1 MGVITSAPNPWGQA
15 VPVHIAWYLLWV
27 SLFAGLAFLVVHAVW
42 IRLRAKPEEPPE
54 VIPPE
59 TASCIPEKVPRHSL
73 PARIFHWVMAA
84 AMLTLLVTAFLPKAG
99 LRFPWLYLHWAAGTV
114 LIVAIVFHIVHAVF
128 FMDFWSIW
136 PGKTDLKNA
145 WRAFLRAFVN
155 VGPGPGK
162 PGKYPIGNKLY
173 HLAIVACG
181 LCMAI
186 TGLLMMSRVRT
197 PFFTRNPYL
206 FDDMTWGI
214 IYSAARVCRGGIDRA
229 RDDPCVLCPAAREA
243 AGHEGHGLRRD
254 GPRLLPQTPRSG
266 AVGLRRA
273 VGKKE
278 RHDGEA
284 RRYRRTLRRDRRM
297 L

>member
-59 TASCIPEKVPRHSL
+59 AASCIPEKVPRHSL

-145 WRAFLRAFVN
+145 WRAFLRSFVN

-186 TGLLMMSRVRT
+186 TGLLMLSRVRT

-214 IYSAARVCRGGIDRA
+214 IYLLHGFAGVALIALVTIHVYFALRPEKLPVTKAMVFGSMDR
-229 RDDPCVLCPAAREA
+229 DYYLKHHD
-243 AGHEGHGLRRD
+243 AG
-254 GPRLLPQTPRSG
+254 QWACG
-266 AVGLRRA
+266 AQ
-273 VGKKE
+273 
-278 RHDGEA
+278 
-284 RRYRRTLRRDRRM
+284 
-297 L
+297 